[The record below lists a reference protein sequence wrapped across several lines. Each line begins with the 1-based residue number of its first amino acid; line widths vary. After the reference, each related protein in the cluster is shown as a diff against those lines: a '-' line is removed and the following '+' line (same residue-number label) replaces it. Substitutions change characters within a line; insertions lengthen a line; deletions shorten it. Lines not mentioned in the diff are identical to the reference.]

1 MAIDVS
7 QPQSPGWWL
16 RRLSTKL
23 LWRHRRLQLLDDYM
37 QGLPPIDLGVPN
49 QAKFY
54 REFMKKARTNFAELV
69 VEAPRERMS
78 VTGFRTAAASDD
90 LGDSDAWSIWK
101 ANHLE
106 LESAQVH
113 EQMLALGDAY
123 VIVGLD
129 DSVEPAVPLITGE
142 DPREVITE
150 SDPMNPQKVIAAL
163 KLFHDEVQHLDL
175 AYLYLPGVVYVA
187 GRQRR
192 AKVDQQTGELLVG
205 PAFSPTGWSWFNGE
219 FELLDELAFSDPNE
233 LLDSAAQTLPDALKA
248 VVPVVPFANKR
259 HNGEFET
266 HRDLLDRIN
275 HTILQRLVITL
286 FQAFRQR
293 AVKGELP
300 DTDEKGEKID
310 YDKVFSA
317 DPGALWQIPANVEM
331 WESNQAD
338 LTGVINSAK
347 ADIEQLAA
355 VTRTP
360 IHYLT
365 PGETAQSA
373 EGASLARE
381 GLVFKTQDRIARANA
396 GWTHVMHLAYLMI
409 GDTQRATLAELDP
422 IWAPIERYSLAEM
435 GAAAAQTITSL
446 PWETQMEIV
455 FQMTPEQLGR
465 AKSQRSV
472 DEVVAQVAAA
482 KAAATGKGAP
492 PVVEEPG
499 PVVEEPAPGE

>member
-1 MAIDVS
+1 MAIDIS
-7 QPQSPGWWL
+7 QPQTPGWWL

-37 QGLPPIDLGVPN
+37 QGIPPIDLGVPA

-54 REFMKKARTNFAELV
+54 REFMKKARSNFAELV

-78 VTGFRTAAASDD
+78 VTGFRTAAAADD

-101 ANHLE
+101 ANNLP

-113 EQMLALGDAY
+113 EQMLSLGDSY

-129 DSVEPAVPLITGE
+129 DTIQPPAAIITGE

-150 SDPMNPQKVIAAL
+150 SDPTNAQKVIAAL
-163 KLFHDEVQHLDL
+163 KLFHDDVENLDL

-192 AKVDQQTGELLVG
+192 AKVNQQTGEILVG
-205 PAFSPTGWSWFNGE
+205 PSFTPMSWDWLDGELNALNVTDFDDLDDLLENG
-219 FELLDELAFSDPNE
+219 
-233 LLDSAAQTLPDALKA
+233 AAQPLPDSMGT
-248 VVPVVPFANKR
+248 VIPVVPFANKR

-310 YDKVFSA
+310 YDKVFAA
-317 DPGALWQIPANVEM
+317 DPGALWQIPANVDM

-338 LTGVINSAK
+338 LTGVINAAK
-347 ADIEQLAA
+347 TDIEQLAA

-396 GWTHVMHLAYLMI
+396 GWTQVMHLAYLMT
-409 GDTQRATLAELDP
+409 GDTTRASLAELDP
-422 IWAPIERYSLAEM
+422 IWAPVERYSLAEM

-455 FQMTPEQLGR
+455 FQMSPEQLAR

-472 DEVVAQVAAA
+472 DMVVAQIALQ
-482 KAAATGKGAP
+482 KAAEAGTGAP
-492 PVVEEPG
+492 PVIEEPPEG
-499 PVVEEPAPGE
+499 Q

>member
-1 MAIDVS
+1 MAIDVT
-7 QPQSPGWWL
+7 QPETPGWWMQ
-16 RRLSTKL
+16 RLSARL

-37 QGLPPIDLGVPN
+37 QGIPPIDMGIP
-49 QAKFY
+49 AAGRFY
-54 REFMKKARTNFAELV
+54 REFMKLARSNFAELV

-78 VTGFRTAAASDD
+78 VQGFRTAADADD
-90 LGDSDAWSIWK
+90 EGDSNAWSIWK
-101 ANHLE
+101 ANYLG

-113 EQMLALGDAY
+113 EQMLALGISY

-129 DSVEPAVPLITGE
+129 DTTPEPQAIITGE

-150 SDPMNPQKVIAAL
+150 HDPRNPQKVIAAL
-163 KLFHDEVQHLDL
+163 KIFHDEVARMDL

-192 AKVDQQTGELLVG
+192 ARVNPNDGTLLVG
-205 PAFSPTGWSWFNGE
+205 PSFTPTGWDWLGSDLITLE
-219 FELLDELAFSDPNE
+219 AAAFDTTNDMLE
-233 LLDSAAQTLPDALKA
+233 AAAQPLPSSLVG

-259 HNGEFET
+259 ERGEFEG

-286 FQAFRQR
+286 FQSFRQR

-300 DTDEKGEKID
+300 DTTEDGEKID

-317 DPGALWQIPANVEM
+317 DPGALWQIPANVDM
-331 WESNQAD
+331 WESQQAD
-338 LTGVINSAK
+338 FTSVLNSVK
-347 ADIEQLAA
+347 ADVEHLAA

-381 GLVFKTQDRIARANA
+381 GLVFKTQDRITRASV
-396 GWTHVMHLAYLMI
+396 GWTQVMHLAFLMT
-409 GDTQRATLAELDP
+409 GDTERANVGQLEP
-422 IWAPIERYSLAEM
+422 IWGPIERYSLSEM
-435 GAAAAQTITSL
+435 AAASAQAISGL
-446 PWETQMEIV
+446 PWETLMELV
-455 FQMTPEQLGR
+455 WQLSPEALAR
-465 AKSQRSV
+465 AKSQRTV

-482 KAAATGKGAP
+482 KAAELGKAAP
-492 PVVEEPG
+492 PVLPAEEA
-499 PVVEEPAPGE
+499 VVEAE

>member
-1 MAIDVS
+1 MAIEVS
-7 QPQSPGWWL
+7 EPLSPGWWL
-16 RRLSTKL
+16 RRLSNKL

-37 QGLPPIDLGVPN
+37 KGLPPLDLGVPA

-69 VEAPRERMS
+69 VEAPRERMA
-78 VTGFRTAAASDD
+78 VTGFRTAVAADD
-90 LGDSDAWSIWK
+90 LGDSNAWSIWK
-101 ANHLE
+101 ANNLATQ
-106 LESAQVH
+106 SVDVH
-113 EQMLALGDAY
+113 EQMLGLGISY

-129 DSVEPAVPLITGE
+129 ATVTPAVPIITGE

-150 SDPMNPQKVIAAL
+150 SDPMKPQKVIAAL
-163 KLFHDEVQHLDL
+163 KLFHDDVQNLDL

-192 AKVDQQTGELLVG
+192 AKVNQQTGQLQAS
-205 PAFSPTGWSWFNGE
+205 PSFSPQGWDWLNE
-219 FELLDELAFSDPNE
+219 DFEILNLVDFDSPNLLED
-233 LLDSAAQTLPDALKA
+233 AAKQPLPTSMST
-248 VVPVVPFANKR
+248 VVPVVPFANK
-259 HNGEFET
+259 HELGEFET

-300 DTDEKGEKID
+300 DTNEAGEQID

-317 DPGALWQIPANVEM
+317 DPGALWQIPANVDL
-331 WESNQAD
+331 WESQQSD
-338 LTGVINSAK
+338 LTGVIGAAK

-365 PGETAQSA
+365 PGQTAQSA

-396 GWTHVMHLAYLMI
+396 GWTQVMHLAYLMVN
-409 GDTQRATLAELDP
+409 DATRAPLGELDP
-422 IWAPIERYSLAEM
+422 IWAPVERFSLAEM
-435 GAAAAQTITSL
+435 AAASAQSATSL
-446 PWETQMEIV
+446 PWETQMERV
-455 FQMTPEQLGR
+455 WQMGPEELAR

-472 DEVVAQVAAA
+472 DEVVAQVAAQ
-482 KAAATGKGAP
+482 KAAELGKGAP
-492 PVVEEPG
+492 PVVEEPPEG
-499 PVVEEPAPGE
+499 G